1 MSQERPWYQ
10 NGWVALAIL
19 LLLVTFG
26 PTAYQ
31 QYRFSQ
37 LAQITPQL
45 AGRIEEPLIGPPI
58 FQVTAWHQNAGDLK
72 NGILS
77 VGAKGEIVAEPED
90 STKVH
95 SFETWSPNKA
105 NAVSF
110 SFPLV
115 EFDASKEIEV
125 AVFLKSK
132 NSRVYFAVAKWRG
145 DEWIDISE
153 HTQ

>member
-1 MSQERPWYQ
+1 MSQEPPWYQ

-58 FQVTAWHQNAGDLK
+58 FHVTAWHQNAGDLK

-77 VGAKGEIVAEPED
+77 VGAKGEIVAESED
-90 STKVH
+90 PTKVH

-125 AVFLKSK
+125 VVFLKSK
-132 NSRVYFAVAKWRG
+132 NSRVYLAVAKWRG

-153 HTQ
+153 HKQ

>member
-10 NGWVALAIL
+10 SGWVALAIV

-58 FQVTAWHQNAGDLK
+58 FHVTAWHQNAGDLK

-77 VGAKGEIVAEPED
+77 VGAKGDLVADPEN

-95 SFETWSPNKA
+95 SFETWSPNKE
-105 NAVSF
+105 NAISWA
-110 SFPLV
+110 FPLV

-125 AVFLKSK
+125 VVFLKSK
-132 NSRVYFAVAKWRG
+132 ISRVYFAVAKWKDR
-145 DEWIDISE
+145 EWTDISE
-153 HTQ
+153 HKQ